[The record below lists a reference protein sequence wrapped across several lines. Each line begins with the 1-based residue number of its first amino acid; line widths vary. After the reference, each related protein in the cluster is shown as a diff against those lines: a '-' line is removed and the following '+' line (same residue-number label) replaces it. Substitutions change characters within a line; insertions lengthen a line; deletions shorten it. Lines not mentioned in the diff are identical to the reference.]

1 MVIWALLYVNPA
13 ILGCHRLLDRQA
25 LEVRRVGEV
34 LVMYQPVESVTYI
47 WMACVNSQATIFAP
61 FVFRLLLNRYVA
73 SEGLGE
79 VGSMLGFFDLF
90 CLISE
95 CQ

>member
-1 MVIWALLYVNPA
+1 MLHNRISTVHADS
-13 ILGCHRLLDRQA
+13 G
-25 LEVRRVGEV
+25 RR
-34 LVMYQPVESVTYI
+34 I
-47 WMACVNSQATIFAP
+47 WMACVNGQATIFAP

-90 CLISE
+90 CLIPE